1 MKLSVVSSDFSK
13 ALARIINVVPSKS
26 TLPVL
31 ENVLLE
37 LAGNELKLTASDL
50 DISMSVT
57 LPVNGLADGSIAIP
71 AKKLNETLRALPAVD
86 LTLTVDTASHRIS
99 IKTEMGEYK
108 MSGDSASNFP
118 ATENVQGAVA
128 IDLDAALLRN
138 LIGKTVF
145 AVSTDDLRPA
155 MMGVLFQWRAGEF
168 RAVATDGHRLV
179 LLKHFG
185 ALSSMEGMTDH
196 DVIIPAKALNLV
208 LRTLDSGTV
217 TVVFG
222 PSHVR
227 FSMNE
232 VQLLSRIIDERY
244 PNYDSVIPLEN
255 DKELTVNRGAIVSAI
270 HRCAIF
276 ANAITNQIRISITRE
291 QTRVSSEDLEQGG
304 EARETIP
311 ASFSTDEEIDIGFN
325 SRYILDALQHM
336 DCDDIVFLFSS
347 PTRAGLLRPKEA
359 DPELD
364 VLMLVMPLRLNA

>member
-31 ENVLLE
+31 EFVLME
-37 LAGNELKLTASDL
+37 LTGNELKLTASDL
-50 DISMSVT
+50 EISMSVT
-57 LPVNGLADGSIAIP
+57 LQVNGIADGSIAIP
-71 AKKLNETLRALPAVD
+71 AKKLNETLRALPALD
-86 LTLTVDTASHRIS
+86 ITLTADTSGNRIT
-99 IKTEMGEYK
+99 IKTDQGEYK

-118 ATENVQGAVA
+118 ASENVQGAVS
-128 IDLDAALLRN
+128 IELDASLLRS

-155 MMGVLFQWRAGEF
+155 MMGVLFQWRSGEF

-185 ALSSMEGMTDH
+185 ALSSMEGMSDH

-208 LRTLDSGTV
+208 LRTLDSGVV

-222 PSHVR
+222 KSHVR

-255 DKELTVNRGAIVSAI
+255 DKELLVNRSAIVSAI

-276 ANAITNQIRISITRE
+276 ANAITNQIRLSITNE
-291 QTRVSSEDLEQGG
+291 QTRVSSEDIEQGG
-304 EARETIP
+304 EAKEVIAT
-311 ASFSTDEEIDIGFN
+311 SFSSDEELDIGFN
-325 SRYILDALQHM
+325 SRYLLDALQHM
-336 DCDDIVFLFSS
+336 DSDEIIIFFSS
-347 PTRAGLLRPKEA
+347 STRAGVIRPKPA
-359 DPELD
+359 DSELD